1 MFSLCNSVTERKPV
15 GSDDGKTFASENIP
29 VYMHAFLLSMNASL
43 VNIFIHNIVNF
54 YVPQDYSYMNGE
66 NHLAQVSG
74 VFKYVYVYLLG
85 K

>member
-1 MFSLCNSVTERKPV
+1 M

-29 VYMHAFLLSMNASL
+29 VYIHAFLLSMNTSL
-43 VNIFIHNIVNF
+43 VNIIIHNIVDF

-74 VFKYVYVYLLG
+74 VFKYVYVFLLG